1 MSHWQLW
8 FAQHALDYSG
18 GERYKCHATTLI
30 DHMCTSV
37 YNSHDYKLYI
47 STLRNTYNYNY
58 NKVIV
63 TSSSRHPP
71 GGAHRT
77 LLHSLTRDLP
87 FLAASL

>member
-18 GERYKCHATTLI
+18 GERHKCHATTLI

-47 STLRNTYNYNY
+47 STLRNTLI
-58 NKVIV
+58 K
-63 TSSSRHPP
+63 
-71 GGAHRT
+71 
-77 LLHSLTRDLP
+77 LLLLVHLNNNIMFNELP
-87 FLAASL
+87 